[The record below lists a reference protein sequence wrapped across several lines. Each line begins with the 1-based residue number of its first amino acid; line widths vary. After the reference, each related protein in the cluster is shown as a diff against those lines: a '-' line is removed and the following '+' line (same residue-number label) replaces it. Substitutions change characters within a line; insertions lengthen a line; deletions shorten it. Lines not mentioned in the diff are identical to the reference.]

1 MFDKTKRLN
10 SLLKITEKM
19 IEHDEKE
26 LALEFICNA
35 RDLFYDEK
43 LVDDTELFSFSRKQ
57 EAIKNILWEYV
68 NKKDIPEIERLIKE
82 VE

>member
-26 LALEFICNA
+26 LALEFISNA

-43 LVDDTELFSFSRKQ
+43 LVDDCKQ
-57 EAIKNILWEYV
+57 EAIKNILWDYV
-68 NKKDIPEIERLIKE
+68 SEKDIPEIERLIKE
-82 VE
+82 VA

>member
-26 LALEFICNA
+26 LALEFISKA
-35 RDLFYDEK
+35 RDLVYDHK
-43 LVDDTELFSFSRKQ
+43 L
-57 EAIKNILWEYV
+57 
-68 NKKDIPEIERLIKE
+68 E
-82 VE
+82 VA

>member
-26 LALEFICNA
+26 LALEFISNA
-35 RDLFYDEK
+35 RDLFHDEK
-43 LVDDTELFSFSRKQ
+43 LVDDCKQ
-57 EAIKNILWEYV
+57 EAIKNILWDYV
-68 NKKDIPEIERLIKE
+68 SEKDIPEIERLIKE
-82 VE
+82 VA